1 MAHFSQ
7 GQVGL
12 FDRDEAQ
19 FDLLCVFCL
28 GLLELDLSDA
38 FLNDLLKTIDEAEF
52 KDAIGKVRAVYE
64 ESLDYQVAKS
74 VHSGDHSAVL
84 QLV

>member
-19 FDLLCVFCL
+19 FDLLRVFGL
-28 GLLELDLSDA
+28 GLFELDLRDA

-52 KDAIGKVRAVYE
+52 
-64 ESLDYQVAKS
+64 
-74 VHSGDHSAVL
+74 
-84 QLV
+84 